1 MLKFR
6 LHVFLTLFHIPSCTW
21 LCNRLWLEL
30 IYKSRMRIREREPQK
45 MLDFMELIQHLG
57 VESLL
62 LCCEL
67 GSRSDGDR
75 LLSVVLRLDTKSPQQ
90 NDPRCRPWSTQFNP
104 FLYNISI
111 TYSRNSYNTSP
122 TTILFRLKSASTK
135 NHFNFLTKHAHSTFF

>member
-1 MLKFR
+1 
-6 LHVFLTLFHIPSCTW
+6 
-21 LCNRLWLEL
+21 
-30 IYKSRMRIREREPQK
+30 
-45 MLDFMELIQHLG
+45 MELIQHLG
-57 VESLL
+57 VESL

-135 NHFNFLTKHAHSTFF
+135 NHFNFLTKHARCRLQSALLFLISSAQTSKKHPQYYTYTFFLLAGWLLASICS